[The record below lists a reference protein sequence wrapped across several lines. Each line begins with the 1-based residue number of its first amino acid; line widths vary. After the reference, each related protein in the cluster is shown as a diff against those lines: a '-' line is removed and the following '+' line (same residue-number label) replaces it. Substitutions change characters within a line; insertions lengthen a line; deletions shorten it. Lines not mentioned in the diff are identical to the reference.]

1 MDDFIRM
8 VSDEFIEPITVP
20 ISEIYDF
27 SFNIK
32 DQCLIIAFK
41 NLEIYSLKGE
51 EATNV
56 LFQIAIWI
64 TTNGRFENQTD
75 QSTT

>member
-41 NLEIYSLKGE
+41 NLEMYSLKGE
-51 EATNV
+51 EATKV
-56 LFQIAIWI
+56 LFQIAIW
-64 TTNGRFENQTD
+64 NRYYGRFGNQTD
-75 QSTT
+75 HSTT